1 MPADAAL
8 LAQRRAECAQRA
20 VELGMLLADCAD
32 HDQPLPEGLEG
43 RRDEMI
49 DALEAAL
56 HVLARTNGTLARL
69 EERRAARGN

>member
-1 MPADAAL
+1 MPADAAT
-8 LAQRRAECAQRA
+8 LARYRAQCAQRA

-32 HDQPLPEGLEG
+32 RETPLPPALEH

-56 HVLARTNGTLARL
+56 DLLARVSGTFERAEARRSL
-69 EERRAARGN
+69 G